1 MDTFKTKIVLEKNHS
16 LDLENL
22 PFKKGDEIEIVINP
36 INKKKTS
43 DYELH
48 GTPYKYTNPLEPAI
62 EPEDWE
68 VNIDTY

>member
-36 INKKKTS
+36 INKKKHQIMNCTEHPINTQILS
-43 DYELH
+43 
-48 GTPYKYTNPLEPAI
+48 NRQ
-62 EPEDWE
+62 
-68 VNIDTY
+68 